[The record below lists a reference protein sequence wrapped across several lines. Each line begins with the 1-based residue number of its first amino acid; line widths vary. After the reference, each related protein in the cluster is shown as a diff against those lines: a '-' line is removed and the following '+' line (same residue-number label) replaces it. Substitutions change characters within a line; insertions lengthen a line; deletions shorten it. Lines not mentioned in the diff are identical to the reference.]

1 MPTCCVCHGYYPVR
15 ESTETF
21 RPEARPASETKLSS
35 PPASRL
41 EGEVKALPAPS
52 ERIEC
57 PRCGSDNKNWE
68 KARQGGFW
76 DMLNRMPAR
85 VLLALT
91 PILLEVAIFLFM
103 GIGPLVGMEF
113 RKSEILFVMSA
124 TILTMA
130 LAWLCFA
137 WRFRAREDFWLRSI
151 APTQRSNVFRIM
163 SWAPIFGVLVTMIWV
178 LLYYATG
185 YLSADKVAQ
194 FPWSGISST
203 RMILFILYIILGS
216 LAPYVMLATARRYVE
231 SFDLP
236 QPIFL
241 NLPQMRQVAVNEYF
255 AKSQG
260 DAQVPAT
267 LSSREISRTPQGG
280 LSMILNWK
288 VEEADEKGYKQEK
301 AARVKL
307 ESDRWARLLR
317 AEEKKEDK
325 SY

>member
-1 MPTCCVCHGYYPVR
+1 MPTCCVCRGYYPVR

-21 RPEARPASETKLSS
+21 RTEARPASETKLSP
-35 PPASRL
+35 PPASRPN
-41 EGEVKALPAPS
+41 GEVKALPVPS
-52 ERIEC
+52 ESIEC

-76 DMLNRMPAR
+76 DLLNRMPVR
-85 VLLALT
+85 GLLALT
-91 PILLEVAIFLFM
+91 SILLEVAILLFM
-103 GIGPLVGMEF
+103 GIGPLLGIQF
-113 RKSEILFVMSA
+113 RKSEILFVVFT
-124 TILTMA
+124 TIFSMA

-163 SWAPIFGVLVTMIWV
+163 SWAPIFGLLIAMIWIM
-178 LLYYATG
+178 LYYATG
-185 YLSADKVAQ
+185 YLSTDEAAQ

-203 RMILFILYIILGS
+203 RMILFILYILLGS
-216 LAPYVMLATARRYVE
+216 LTPYVMLATGRRYVE

-241 NLPQMRQVAVNEYF
+241 SLPLMRQVAVNEYF

-267 LSSREISRTPQGG
+267 LDSREISRTPQGG
-280 LSMILNWK
+280 LSMTLLWK
-288 VEEADEKGYKQEK
+288 LEETDERGYKKEK

-307 ESDRWARLLR
+307 ECDQWAHVLS
-317 AEEKKEDK
+317 AKEGGP
-325 SY
+325 Y